1 MSITYIVPCL
11 NVEQDIIKNYKKL
24 CLFIKKKKINSNIIF
39 INDGS
44 KDLTI
49 DKLKS
54 IKDQKVKIIDNK
66 KNLGKSQSII
76 NTIKKVKTKNIVLID
91 CDLPYFEYLDEVIN
105 NLKNNDLVIINRKI
119 KNSKNLDKKKNF
131 YQIIRLG
138 VSNLFGYLTES
149 ILNLKVM
156 GDTQAGL
163 KAFKLNKEI
172 KRKKFISKY
181 YFFDI
186 ELINFFRKQNSKIKL
201 IPVKFKVSNNS
212 SIKIF
217 SFKNFNYINELIKVL
232 YKS

>member
-1 MSITYIVPCL
+1 
-11 NVEQDIIKNYKKL
+11 
-24 CLFIKKKKINSNIIF
+24 
-39 INDGS
+39 
-44 KDLTI
+44 
-49 DKLKS
+49 
-54 IKDQKVKIIDNK
+54 
-66 KNLGKSQSII
+66 
-76 NTIKKVKTKNIVLID
+76 
-91 CDLPYFEYLDEVIN
+91 
-105 NLKNNDLVIINRKI
+105 
-119 KNSKNLDKKKNF
+119 
-131 YQIIRLG
+131 
-138 VSNLFGYLTES
+138 
-149 ILNLKVM
+149 M